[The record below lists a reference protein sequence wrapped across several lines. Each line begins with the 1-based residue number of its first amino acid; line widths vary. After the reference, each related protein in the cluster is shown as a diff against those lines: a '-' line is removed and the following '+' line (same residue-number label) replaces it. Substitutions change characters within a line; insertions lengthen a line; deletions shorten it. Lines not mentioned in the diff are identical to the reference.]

1 MSLNAAKLIY
11 ESLPNVVSGIASSD
25 DHANL
30 LTGSHLA
37 GQALNAGVG
46 AAHIFAQPITAVSGC
61 SHGLALSFV
70 LKEVTIFNESKFP
83 KLYESLISF
92 IDPKAKDMG
101 KKMSEIVEEFM
112 TNIALDNKPSSIM
125 SKEAI
130 PAIMS
135 QILLSTSHIW
145 TNPRTVTMND
155 LQEILEKSW

>member
-1 MSLNAAKLIY
+1 
-11 ESLPNVVSGIASSD
+11 
-25 DHANL
+25 
-30 LTGSHLA
+30 
-37 GQALNAGVG
+37 
-46 AAHIFAQPITAVSGC
+46 
-61 SHGLALSFV
+61 
-70 LKEVTIFNESKFP
+70 
-83 KLYESLISF
+83 
-92 IDPKAKDMG
+92 
-101 KKMSEIVEEFM
+101 MSEIVEEFM